1 MNDHVPNHLTRS
13 LRSRNYRLFVVG
25 QGISLVGTWMQQVA
39 MSWLVYRMTGSAFL
53 LGVVGFASQI
63 PTFLFSPVAGVL
75 ADRWNRRTVLI
86 TTQAFALLQAA
97 VLAVIVY
104 TESVAVWH
112 LVLLSVVLGVINA
125 FDIPT
130 RQSFIIE
137 MVDYKEDLSNAIALN
152 SSLVNAGRLIG
163 PAIGGL
169 LVASV
174 GEAFCFLLNSLSY
187 LAVIIAYLAMQLRKR
202 SHRESHRHLLRE
214 LQDGARY
221 TFGSEPIRTIL
232 LLVMIV
238 SLMGMPYAVLV
249 PIFAKEVLGGE
260 AHTFGFLMTAAG
272 SGALIGT
279 IYLASRRTAK
289 GLCMVIAGATAAFSL
304 GIILFTLSHSLYL
317 SLAALVVA
325 GMGAMLIIASSN
337 TILQTIVA
345 EEHRGRVMSF
355 FTMSFM
361 GMTPLGSLGAGVIAR
376 HLGVQ
381 LTLQIGAV
389 ACLVTGIVFARHLP
403 QLKAIIL
410 PHILEAEMLQAARD
424 PERHPPT
431 VHHPE
436 PRNTAP

>member
-13 LRSRNYRLFVVG
+13 LRSLNYRLFVVG

-130 RQSFIIE
+130 RQSFIVE

-214 LQDGARY
+214 LQDGAHY

-249 PIFAKEVLGGE
+249 PIFAKELEV
-260 AHTFGFLMTAAG
+260 
-272 SGALIGT
+272 
-279 IYLASRRTAK
+279 
-289 GLCMVIAGATAAFSL
+289 
-304 GIILFTLSHSLYL
+304 
-317 SLAALVVA
+317 
-325 GMGAMLIIASSN
+325 
-337 TILQTIVA
+337 LQTY
-345 EEHRGRVMSF
+345 
-355 FTMSFM
+355 
-361 GMTPLGSLGAGVIAR
+361 
-376 HLGVQ
+376 
-381 LTLQIGAV
+381 IGNYS
-389 ACLVTGIVFARHLP
+389 GHY
-403 QLKAIIL
+403 
-410 PHILEAEMLQAARD
+410 
-424 PERHPPT
+424 
-431 VHHPE
+431 
-436 PRNTAP
+436 